1 MAAHLRSDMRAS
13 APSPLW
19 GWGDHECD
27 REGAGQSENMQ
38 GDSRPICSDDSLIFS
53 QMKFDIS
60 ADKFDI
66 FSNQTCSW
74 RWLDH
79 FSQLWLDPRC
89 WILSVLPSWPSS
101 SLTSSTDASLA
112 TGNNAMWKRGE
123 PNKYLR
129 EAKYLRETKYLRE
142 AKYLIED
149 YFCCRISPECTDSS
163 LLEAWRSECRSRSS
177 CSFKVTEGFIQ
188 IDPSC
193 QGKKEMRTEHLCGE
207 I

>member
-13 APSPLW
+13 APPPLW
-19 GWGDHECD
+19 GWGDRECD
-27 REGAGQSENMQ
+27 GEGAGQSENMQ

-89 WILSVLPSWPSS
+89 WILNVLPSLPSS
-101 SLTSSTDASLA
+101 SLTSSTGASLA

-129 EAKYLRETKYLRE
+129 EVNYLRE